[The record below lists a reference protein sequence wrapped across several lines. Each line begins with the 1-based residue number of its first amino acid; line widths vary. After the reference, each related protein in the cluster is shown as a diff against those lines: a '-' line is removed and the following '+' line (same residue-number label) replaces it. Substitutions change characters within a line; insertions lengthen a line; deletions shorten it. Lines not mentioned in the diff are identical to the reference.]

1 MPAMHSENPR
11 VGLFMTWLGK
21 GLVRFVLLLVAAAAV
36 AAVAAGFGGPAGIE
50 CPSVR

>member
-21 GLVRFVLLLVAAAAV
+21 GLSALCFSWSQRRRSRRLLQVLA
-36 AAVAAGFGGPAGIE
+36 
-50 CPSVR
+50 